1 MLMTKCWTL
10 RGFGVDP
17 IKGDVYLS
25 AEDAER
31 AKEVIQ
37 ASNPGHLE
45 LTTAEHRLVLAF
57 GVTDREV
64 TPESLLEGLA
74 YLPVKASPSP
84 VSEPPDPL
92 AETQDCE
99 KCGLGLKECVEL
111 SDGKEC
117 ALGEGEP

>member
-45 LTTAEHRLVLAF
+45 LTTAEHRLVLGF
-57 GVTDREV
+57 GGTDEQVTSEA
-64 TPESLLEGLA
+64 LLVALGIPAKL
-74 YLPVKASPSP
+74 PSP

-117 ALGEGEP
+117 AFGEGTP